1 MSHRAKKILVALFI
15 AFGIVLF
22 LSKTFFVKD
31 TPRPNKK
38 MILSVPSR
46 IISFVKTLSKQEN
59 RPKGD
64 RPLVEKPTL
73 TLMPPTPTEILS
85 LPIISSKPKTSPT
98 TIPPTNKPIPTKT
111 IRVSKTP
118 SPTLKPTIKPTVSP
132 TPSTGSFAGC
142 PTTSNQSYSAMG
154 AEHNPSDLLIGPA
167 DQSPEINLRLRGFT
181 EVNEGTGFIGRGGDM
196 YGLDDQ
202 MPPQISSLYGG
213 PVPKIIKTYRIY
225 EWDFDSKKSGA
236 PNTATPN
243 FKVHM
248 IGLAATPG
256 QPLVGLKA
264 GRSIGGG
271 NVFMT
276 LYATKTD
283 IVFTHS
289 NSDTLM
295 GGYLFF
301 FLDICVDPNLLA
313 AYQSADAAG
322 RGSLPVIAT
331 GQVFGY
337 AGNTDVKV
345 SIRDTM
351 SFMDER
357 YNEDWW
363 TYGQ

>member
-1 MSHRAKKILVALFI
+1 MSHRAKKIILALLL
-15 AFGIVLF
+15 AFGIVF
-22 LSKTFFVKD
+22 SLSRIIFIKN

-38 MILSVPSR
+38 FIVSIPSR
-46 IISFVKTLSKQEN
+46 FISFVKTLSSQEKKSAIITTLV
-59 RPKGD
+59 RPSQSGYPSPTKI
-64 RPLVEKPTL
+64 PLITKPP
-73 TLMPPTPTEILS
+73 MPKPSIKSTAKPTPTQTPPVTKKPASAPAQKPAATNFSRSQQLS
-85 LPIISSKPKTSPT
+85 
-98 TIPPTNKPIPTKT
+98 
-111 IRVSKTP
+111 
-118 SPTLKPTIKPTVSP
+118 
-132 TPSTGSFAGC
+132 AGC
-142 PTTSNQSYSAMG
+142 PAASNQSYSTIP

-181 EVNEGTGFIGRGGDM
+181 EVNEGSGFVGRHGDM

-202 MPPQISSLYGG
+202 MPPQISSLYGSET
-213 PVPKIIKTYRIY
+213 PKIIKTYRIY
-225 EWDFDSKKSGA
+225 EWDFENNKSAA
-236 PNTATPN
+236 PKTATPN

-264 GRSIGGG
+264 GRRIGGG
-271 NVFMT
+271 NVFMV

-295 GGYLFF
+295 GGYLFY

-313 AYQSADAAG
+313 AYQSADAGG

-337 AGNTDVKV
+337 AGNADVKV

-363 TYGQ
+363 TYGN

>member
-1 MSHRAKKILVALFI
+1 MSNRAKKIILALLT
-15 AFGIVLF
+15 AFGITFF
-22 LSKTFFVKD
+22 LTKTFFVVD

-38 MILSVPSR
+38 LIVSIPSR
-46 IISFVKTLSKQEN
+46 IISFVKTLSTQEK
-59 RPKGD
+59 R
-64 RPLVEKPTL
+64 
-73 TLMPPTPTEILS
+73 PTPTLVVQNIPTPAIS
-85 LPIISSKPKTSPT
+85 LSPT
-98 TIPPTNKPIPTKT
+98 VSKSPSPINQLAPTK
-111 IRVSKTP
+111 K
-118 SPTLKPTIKPTVSP
+118 LQPTIKPTATKTPIP
-132 TPSTGSFAGC
+132 TLTVKPTAVKPTTVKPSITPVSTGGAC
-142 PTTSNQSYSAMG
+142 PTTSNQSYSTMG
-154 AEHNPSDLLIGPA
+154 AEHNASDLLIGPA

-181 EVNEGTGFIGRGGDM
+181 EVNEGTGFVGRHGDK

-213 PVPKIIKTYRIY
+213 TSPQIVKTYRIY
-225 EWDFDSKKSGA
+225 GWDFDNKKSTA
-236 PNTATPN
+236 PETATPN

-248 IGLAATPG
+248 IGLGANPG

-271 NVFMT
+271 NVFMV

-313 AYQSADAAG
+313 AYQSADASG

-337 AGNTDVKV
+337 AGNSDVKV